1 MTDTSKCQLR
11 ESLLEVSPQPS
22 RGDPCERLARIDA
35 VLPIHPLPHFQQ
47 GGALLRSQSGDCLDY
62 WQQLHSRHLQ
72 PDQRRHGVVGDWLA
86 ISQSQAGFHAAAAH
100 C

>member
-11 ESLLEVSPQPS
+11 ESLLEGSPQPS

-47 GGALLRSQSGDCLDY
+47 GGALLRSLKRDYRDY
-62 WQQLHSRHLQ
+62 WQQLRPRRLQ
-72 PDQRRHGVVGDWLA
+72 LNQLRHGG
-86 ISQSQAGFHAAAAH
+86 GGH
-100 C
+100 